1 MQSFHLSVTFASFF
15 KALQVCK
22 HVREVFKID
31 RSSNVMRSEDSG
43 ESRRLFHQLRNLF
56 VVLFRTHNPVKSTEA
71 PNLTEIFSVINR
83 NFELELRI
91 SREATNDID
100 KDEAGLTSTDKTK
113 GSRLTGRR
121 ESGRERTL
129 VTLRRRLIGRG
140 SISPNQTSVPE
151 NGGDAS
157 VVDNLRGRL
166 AETESRLAQ
175 VRAREAALSRLL
187 EEMKRLVSV
196 MEILENYL
204 KRRYS
209 DRQEYVV
216 RLLAPV
222 SRK

>member
-1 MQSFHLSVTFASFF
+1 MCNGH
-15 KALQVCK
+15 
-22 HVREVFKID
+22 H
-31 RSSNVMRSEDSG
+31 RS
-43 ESRRLFHQLRNLF
+43 LF
-56 VVLFRTHNPVKSTEA
+56 
-71 PNLTEIFSVINR
+71 
-83 NFELELRI
+83 
-91 SREATNDID
+91 
-100 KDEAGLTSTDKTK
+100 
-113 GSRLTGRR
+113 
-121 ESGRERTL
+121 
-129 VTLRRRLIGRG
+129 RG